1 MATHYRNAIGPTID
15 VTNVGNS
22 ALSGGG
28 QGAMAGASFGPGG
41 AIVGAIVG
49 TIGGL
54 LTGSSQRRAQ
64 EAAIAAQL
72 AAASKANDA
81 NLMALSSTISDIS
94 KQRAISFMETQ
105 ATLLYTKAKGASE
118 VAKNM
123 NAINT
128 ADQVGSVVDVVKSQ
142 ITGDIETSK
151 WQTMFNMEV
160 QNENLNTNV
169 LQQITQATNA
179 FMGVNV
185 GNTGGFNAGQAILGI
200 GKMVGSYYGAKHLEK
215 VRADEIKEATQAS
228 KLGLK

>member
-1 MATHYRNAIGPTID
+1 MATQYRNAIGPTID

-28 QGAMAGASFGPGG
+28 QGAMAGASFGPVGV
-41 AIVGAIVG
+41 IVGAVVG

-54 LTGSSQRRAQ
+54 ITGSQQRRAQ

-72 AAASKANDA
+72 SAAAKANDA
-81 NLMALSSTISDIS
+81 NLMALSGTLSDLS
-94 KQRAISFMETQ
+94 RQRAISFMETQ
-105 ATLLYTKAKGASE
+105 TTLLYTKAKGASE

-123 NAINT
+123 NAVNS

-142 ITGDIETSK
+142 IIGDVESSK
-151 WQTMFNMEV
+151 WLTMFNMET

-185 GNTGGFNAGQAILGI
+185 GNTGGFNVGSAITAG
-200 GKMVGSYYGAKHLEK
+200 MVAAASYYGA
-215 VRADEIKEATQAS
+215 AAMEAKAATSAGDMNTT
-228 KLGLK
+228 LGIT